1 MSPTGMTT
9 SAAGDLAAE
18 ALRLVQVAPTQSLR
32 LAREAV
38 RAARD
43 DHDPAAEAVAERAL
57 GLAWTYV
64 GDLDEAIPR
73 LRNSVALGR
82 RARSTVLVAEARM
95 SLAFVLCRRGQF
107 GRALRE
113 AEAALVD
120 VDGVV
125 RARALVQLAVVHY
138 YLGRSD
144 DALAG
149 YRRALP
155 VLRQAGDIEWIQR
168 ALANR
173 AIVHT
178 FRHAYAAAEA
188 DLQEAARLCDD
199 AGLALAA
206 GIAQENLGFVHA
218 RRGDVPAALR
228 HLDDA
233 ERRYRALGA
242 QIGALLTDR
251 SELLL
256 SVGLSYEARIAAEQA
271 VAELTRDHR
280 QVALPE
286 ARLLLARAAALDGD
300 PERALDQAG
309 RAVRAFDRQKRTA
322 WAALARLQLLTARLA
337 GGGSAPVRPSHAA

>member
-1 MSPTGMTT
+1 MTSSPATV
-9 SAAGDLAAE
+9 SAAGNLAAE
-18 ALRLVQVAPTQSLR
+18 ALRLVQVAPAQSLW
-32 LAREAV
+32 LAREA
-38 RAARD
+38 ARTAQE
-43 DHDPAAEAVAERAL
+43 DHDLTAEAVAERAL

-64 GDLDEAIPR
+64 GDLDEAIPH
-73 LRNSVALGR
+73 LRGSIMLGR

-95 SLAFVLCRRGQF
+95 SLAFVLCRRGQL

-125 RARALVQLAVVHY
+125 RARALVQRAVVHY
-138 YLGRSD
+138 FLGWSD
-144 DALAG
+144 EAVAG

-155 VLRQAGDIEWIQR
+155 ALRQAGDLEWIQR
-168 ALANR
+168 ALSNR
-173 AIVHT
+173 AVVHT

-188 DLQEAARLCDD
+188 DLQEAARLCDE

-206 GIAQENLGFVHA
+206 CITQENLAFLHV

-228 HLDDA
+228 HFDEA
-233 ERRYRALGA
+233 ERRYRALGG
-242 QIGALLTDR
+242 QIGTLLIDR

-256 SVGLSYEARIAAEQA
+256 SVGLSYEARLAAEQA

-286 ARLLLARAAALDGD
+286 AQLLLSRAAALDGD

-309 RAVRAFDRQKRTA
+309 RAVRAFDRQKRSA
-322 WAALARLQLLTARLA
+322 WAAVARLQMLTARLA
-337 GGGSAPVRPSHAA
+337 DAGAA